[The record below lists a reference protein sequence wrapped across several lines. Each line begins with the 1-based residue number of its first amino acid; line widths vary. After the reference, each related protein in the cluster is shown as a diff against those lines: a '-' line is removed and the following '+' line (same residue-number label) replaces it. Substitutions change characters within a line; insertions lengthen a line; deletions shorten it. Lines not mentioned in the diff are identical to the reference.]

1 MNKRL
6 ILSIIFLIVLILFA
20 LLVGGSFPYLLL
32 FLVVFIYG
40 YSILSHRKIKKDLIA
55 VFWSDKDLVE
65 KGDIV
70 EINYKLYNS
79 SLLPL
84 VYAEV
89 NDNISERL
97 NNQERKTN
105 VYFMTP
111 FDTINIIRK
120 IKCQHRGIY
129 DVGKL
134 EVVTGDIFGLKD
146 TKLLIKDPLDL
157 TVYPKV
163 YNLKQFNISGS
174 ESFGSVTTTQ
184 KFNEDYSS
192 IKNIRKYQQGDSIK
206 RVNWKV
212 TARKGELFVKNY
224 DVSTNVELQLFMD
237 FQSDK
242 YSKDFDGL
250 IEEKIVE
257 CAISI
262 VRYALYRKVSTN
274 FVTYTH
280 KKIELRGKDIV
291 SFRKFL
297 ELSAR
302 IRPTNNINLGDI
314 IVNESRTFSPVTTVI
329 IVTPKVEKKLIS
341 SILILKKMGYNI
353 MLILANDF
361 QKNKSLEKDINILEK
376 SGVDIYKV
384 DLEDDIRYA
393 LG

>member
-1 MNKRL
+1 M
-6 ILSIIFLIVLILFA
+6 SIIFLIVLILFA

>member
-65 KGDIV
+65 KGDVV

-291 SFRKFL
+291 SFREFL